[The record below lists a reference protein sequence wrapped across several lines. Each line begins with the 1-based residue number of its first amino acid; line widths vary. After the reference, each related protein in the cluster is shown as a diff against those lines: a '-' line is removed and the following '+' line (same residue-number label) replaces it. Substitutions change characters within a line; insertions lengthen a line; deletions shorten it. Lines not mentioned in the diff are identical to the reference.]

1 MIDRRWARFCADALL
16 FLQKT
21 IARNKEA
28 AKAAAQRKMLFF
40 KDDWMVQVTCSITAR
55 GGVRC
60 AVTTLLSFEPL
71 PLCLQDYRVS
81 LGRDAEPDAI

>member
-1 MIDRRWARFCADALL
+1 L

-28 AKAAAQRKMLFF
+28 AKAAAQKKMLFF
-40 KDDWMVQVTCSITAR
+40 QDDWMVQVTCSITGR
-55 GGVRC
+55 GDVRC

-71 PLCLQDYRVS
+71 LLCLQDYRVS
-81 LGRDAEPDAI
+81 LGRNAEPDVI